1 MGNITISDSVIIE
14 IAYRA
19 ICSAYGI
26 EPDDKDFKKQRK
38 NINVERTPEDNIIIN
53 IKLDVPYGEN
63 IVDFSRNVMKNVSEN
78 VSQMTD
84 KVVEAVNVTV
94 NSIFE
99 KTESKA

>member
-19 ICSAYGI
+19 ICSAYGV

-84 KVVEAVNVTV
+84 KVVEAVNIIV
-94 NSIFE
+94 NNIFE
-99 KTESKA
+99 KAENRS

>member
-63 IVDFSRNVMKNVSEN
+63 IVDFSRNVMKNVNEN

>member
-1 MGNITISDSVIIE
+1 MGNITVSDNVIIE
-14 IAYRA
+14 IAYRT
-19 ICSAYGI
+19 ICSTYGV

-38 NINVERTPEDNIIIN
+38 NISVERTPEDNIIIN

-63 IVDFSRNVMKNVSEN
+63 IVDFSKNIMKNVSEN